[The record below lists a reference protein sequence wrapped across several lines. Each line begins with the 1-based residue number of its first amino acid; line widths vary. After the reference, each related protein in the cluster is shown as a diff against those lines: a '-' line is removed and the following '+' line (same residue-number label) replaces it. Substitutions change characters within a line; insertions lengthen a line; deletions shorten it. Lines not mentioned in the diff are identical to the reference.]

1 MCKRSRGINYDTGNS
16 NISFHNLANEITQ
29 QQHNIYADLNRSTA
43 SLVIMMPHSRCIL
56 RNETSDR
63 ERCGYKFVAH
73 SRFEEI
79 RRETTRGA
87 RSRMQMRDVV
97 AHKGEID
104 ISFSAGQDSKPE
116 VVLAGSRN
124 VRGSSG

>member
-1 MCKRSRGINYDTGNS
+1 
-16 NISFHNLANEITQ
+16 
-29 QQHNIYADLNRSTA
+29 
-43 SLVIMMPHSRCIL
+43 MMPHSRCIL

-97 AHKGEID
+97 VHKGEID
-104 ISFSAGQDSKPE
+104 ICFSAGQDSKPE
-116 VVLAGSRN
+116 VVLAGSRD
-124 VRGSSG
+124 VRGSAG